1 MNCGRHR
8 NKMLL
13 AQQRVGKV
21 GVVNVHSISHPW
33 TFLLIIIFFYWK
45 VKAVLYLP
53 EVVDTSCIEIIIF
66 VNYNWLWQLLDLSHI
81 SVLC

>member
-21 GVVNVHSISHPW
+21 GVVNVHSISHP
-33 TFLLIIIFFYWK
+33 
-45 VKAVLYLP
+45 
-53 EVVDTSCIEIIIF
+53 
-66 VNYNWLWQLLDLSHI
+66 
-81 SVLC
+81 